1 MSDNN
6 QNQNQR
12 IGALWS
18 RQAKSSNQKYLSGNV
33 TVNVGGE
40 EKVVKVV
47 VFKNNRKEKDNHPD
61 YNIYQSRELSQT
73 KATENTQTSTQDDDI
88 L

>member
-1 MSDNN
+1 MSDN
-6 QNQNQR
+6 NQNQR

-33 TVNVGGE
+33 TVNIGGE

-47 VFKNNRKEKDNHPD
+47 FINPENFLKQRLLRIPN
-61 YNIYQSRELSQT
+61 QT
-73 KATENTQTSTQDDDI
+73 LKTTI
-88 L
+88 FCKKIKLL